1 MLPVWAEVILA
12 WLALG
17 TLLNIAGF
25 GTKYLKL
32 LSKIEKGNKY
42 NEGYECAVDNIR
54 MFCKTTG
61 NFPSMRWI
69 MSVKYHKLDTEAK
82 LKASGIEVESK
93 EEDLRSIKNYY
104 FR

>member
-17 TLLNIAGF
+17 TLLNVLGF
-25 GTKYLKL
+25 GGKYLKL
-32 LSKIEKGNKY
+32 LSKIEEGNKY
-42 NEGYECAVDNIR
+42 DEGYECAIYNVR

-61 NFPSMRWI
+61 KFPSMDWM
-69 MSVKYHKLDTEAK
+69 MSVKHKKLDTEEK
-82 LKASGIEVESK
+82 LKASGIENK
-93 EEDLRSIKNYY
+93 EEDLRSINNYY